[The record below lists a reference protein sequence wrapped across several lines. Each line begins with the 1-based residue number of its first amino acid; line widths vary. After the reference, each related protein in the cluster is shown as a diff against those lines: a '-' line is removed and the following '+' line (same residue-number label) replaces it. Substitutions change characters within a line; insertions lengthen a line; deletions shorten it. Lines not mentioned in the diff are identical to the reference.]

1 MSRPS
6 WSIRIYAV
14 LLRLYPTA
22 FRREYGPEMRRL
34 FVERLTDERGLAG
47 RGTFRFWCRITVDLF
62 TSAVPER
69 WIALRE
75 WLGAR
80 LVPQPTPPDPRVAGD
95 SMLETLVQDIRY
107 SLRMLRKTP
116 TFTIVAIVVIALGSG
131 AVTTIFSAANALLL
145 RPIPGVS
152 DPGRLVTI
160 SRSELGPGGGA
171 AQSVSYPL
179 FTDLAKGTRTMTG
192 VAAWSV
198 TQLTISNGGQGTSAF
213 AAMVSGTYFPVL
225 GVHPE
230 LGRFFTADYD
240 HEPGAHAEIVL
251 GDGFWRRRFGG
262 DSSIVGRSVLVNG
275 SPYTVIGI
283 APANFSG
290 VMPLVQTDAWVPLA
304 MSDQL
309 GRGTGLLTN
318 YHAAWLML
326 FGRLKP
332 GMTAAQAH
340 GDVMSIVRPLA
351 QNGVIDKDTGL
362 DISALT
368 GVPQEGRR
376 MLTGFMALLAAIAL
390 LVLVIA
396 SVNVASM
403 LLARGAA
410 RRRELAVRIALG
422 ARRARVVRQLVTESV
437 ILFLGGALGG
447 FAIAFWSTRLV
458 STIRLPVPIP
468 VTADFTPDYGV
479 LLATLGVAL
488 LTGVLFGL
496 APAFDAARG
505 DPSVA
510 LRSDSAGAGQRRSRL
525 RNGLV
530 VGQLA
535 ISLLLLMSAGLF
547 MRALA
552 KGLTM
557 PTGFA
562 TDHVATAAFALNSSG
577 YDQPRA
583 TTFYDQL
590 ERRLLAT
597 PGVTGVA
604 FVAPVPLTGST
615 VSDEFSIEGYVPDH
629 PEGPNGMVGVDIAT
643 VSPGYFNV
651 VRLPLLAGRDF
662 ARTDD
667 AAATHVAIVNE
678 SFAKTYWPG
687 TDPIGRT
694 FVHQGPFFPTPV
706 TFTVVGVARDAK
718 YSSLG
723 ESPHPFVYLPLAQN
737 WEWNT
742 TMLVR
747 TSGAPEALTA
757 PIRDAVRGLDPLL
770 PSPAVV
776 TLDAATSVV
785 LLPERIAA
793 FVTGAMGL
801 LGLVLAAVGL
811 YGVVS
816 YTVSQRTREI
826 GVRMALG
833 ADRARVLGM
842 VVRDGM
848 RLVAIGVVIGMVLA
862 VAGTRVMRG
871 FLFGVSPLDPLVFA
885 VIPIGLA
892 LVTLLASYLP
902 ARRAAATDPVAA
914 LRDG

>member
-1 MSRPS
+1 MPHPS
-6 WSIRIYAV
+6 PSLRAYAL
-14 LLRLYPTA
+14 LLRLYPAA
-22 FRREYGPEMRRL
+22 FRHEYGAEMRQL
-34 FVERLTDERGLAG
+34 FAERLGEECAPGGCGA
-47 RGTFRFWCRITVDLF
+47 FRFWCRIMVDLL
-62 TSAVPER
+62 TSALPER
-69 WIALRE
+69 WMALRE
-75 WLGAR
+75 WFGAR
-80 LVPQPTPPDPRVAGD
+80 LVPQPPTPDVPVAGD
-95 SMLETLVQDIRY
+95 SMLETLLQDIRY
-107 SLRMLRKTP
+107 ALRMLRKTP

-160 SRSELGPGGGA
+160 SRNEIGPGGGA
-171 AQSVSYPL
+171 ARSVSYPL
-179 FTDLAKGTRTMTG
+179 YTDLAKNTRTMTG
-192 VAAWSV
+192 VAAWAV
-198 TQLTISNGGQGTSAF
+198 TQLTVSNGGQGTSAF
-213 AAMVSGTYFPVL
+213 AAMVSGSYFPVL

-240 HEPGAHAEIVL
+240 REPGAHAEIVL
-251 GDGFWRRRFGG
+251 GDGFWRRRFGA

-275 SPYTVIGI
+275 SPYTVIGV
-283 APANFSG
+283 APARFSG
-290 VMPLVQTDAWVPLA
+290 VMPLVQTDAWVPLV

-309 GRGTGLLTN
+309 GRGTDLLTS

-340 GDVMSIVRPLA
+340 GDVMSIVQPLA
-351 QNGVIDKDTGL
+351 QNGVIDKDTGF
-362 DISALT
+362 DISALS

-376 MLTGFMALLAAIAL
+376 MLTGFMALLAAIAV

-422 ARRARVVRQLVTESV
+422 ARRARVVRQLVTESI

-458 STIRLPVPIP
+458 STVRLPIPIP
-468 VTADFTPDYGV
+468 VTADFTPDYRV
-479 LLATLGVAL
+479 LLAALGVAL

-496 APAFDAARG
+496 APAFDATRG

-590 ERRLLAT
+590 EQRLLAT
-597 PGVTGVA
+597 PGVNGVA
-604 FVAPVPLTGST
+604 FVAPVPLTGAT
-615 VSDEFSIEGYVPDH
+615 MSDEFSIEGYVPEH
-629 PEGPNGMVGVDIAT
+629 PEGPGGMVSVDIAM

-651 VRLPLLAGRDF
+651 VRIPLLEGRDF

-678 SFAKTYWPG
+678 SFARAYFPG

-694 FVHQGPFFPTPV
+694 FIHQGPFTAPATW
-706 TFTVVGVARDAK
+706 TVVGVARDAK

-723 ESPHPFVYLPLAQN
+723 ESPHPFAYLPLAQD
-737 WEWNT
+737 WDWNT

-747 TSGAPEALTA
+747 TRGAPEALAT

-770 PSPAVV
+770 PTPTIM
-776 TLDAATSVV
+776 TLDAVTSVV

-833 ADRARVLGM
+833 AGRGNVLGM

-848 RLVAIGVVIGMVLA
+848 RLVVIGVVIGMVLA
-862 VAGTRVMRG
+862 AAGTRLMRS

-902 ARRAAATDPVAA
+902 ARRAAATDPVEA
-914 LRDG
+914 LREG